1 MHMRN
6 LFNTEELRAARFVE
20 EGFSFTK
27 GCPVLQIPKTD
38 SNNGDFSDLLVHGKN
53 SETARHIDNNSLV
66 NAANF
71 GDKLFDLAADP
82 RQEDELQD
90 CGLEARMA
98 NLLVRAMKENDSP
111 QEQYARL
118 GLPMER
124 PITAEDI
131 RKMHQRADAA
141 ILPEI
146 LTDKKWSKGGV
157 NTYHALMRFIPKE
170 QRETVAGIMAE
181 KLSEDRPDEIQ
192 ACHILAHLKDVV
204 SPEYHEM
211 IYYFVDLAGRT
222 K

>member
-1 MHMRN
+1 
-6 LFNTEELRAARFVE
+6 
-20 EGFSFTK
+20 
-27 GCPVLQIPKTD
+27 
-38 SNNGDFSDLLVHGKN
+38 
-53 SETARHIDNNSLV
+53 
-66 NAANF
+66 
-71 GDKLFDLAADP
+71 
-82 RQEDELQD
+82 
-90 CGLEARMA
+90 
-98 NLLVRAMKENDSP
+98 
-111 QEQYARL
+111 
-118 GLPMER
+118 
-124 PITAEDI
+124 
-131 RKMHQRADAA
+131 MHQRADAA

-181 KLSEDRPDEIQ
+181 KLSADHPDEIQ